1 MCHESLAEYE
11 TRHLWVRRIMEQ
23 KVQRML
29 RHALFSLS
37 FVGVDVERQ
46 SCDGFGKNTDTGIDC
61 RRLHCSTFVDR
72 LARRRL
78 PKQKGQATEVI
89 LGLVP

>member
-1 MCHESLAEYE
+1 
-11 TRHLWVRRIMEQ
+11 MEQ

-29 RHALFSLS
+29 RHALFSLT

-46 SCDGFGKNTDTGIDC
+46 SCDGFCENADTGVDC
-61 RRLHCSTFVDR
+61 RCLHCSTLIDR

-78 PKQKGQATEVI
+78 AKQKGQATEMI
-89 LGLVP
+89 HGLVPRTEEFAE